1 MQYNYKVKL
10 TRLGE
15 NIAMRIAICDD
26 EEKYRGHVKTELEKM
41 INSIDVV
48 IDSFAQGED
57 LLKKLENQSYDIIFL
72 DIEMPIMYGIT
83 LAKKIREQSEI
94 IELVFLTG
102 HIEYALEG
110 YEVNALRYLTKP
122 VNPEKLQEVIS
133 YILKREKNKKI
144 IWIKN
149 KEYEEKILVT
159 EIVFM
164 EAQNQ
169 NVEIHTKDKV
179 YVHRYN
185 IGDYEKELKA
195 DGFFRIHRG
204 YLVALGSI
212 ESFGHHEVQMEN
224 GTVLPVSKTK
234 EKQLKEALFHYVKE
248 AAI

>member
-1 MQYNYKVKL
+1 
-10 TRLGE
+10 
-15 NIAMRIAICDD
+15 MRIAVCDD
-26 EEKYRGHVKTELEKM
+26 EEKYRVHVKTELEK
-41 INSIDVV
+41 IVNSIDVV

-57 LLKKLENQSYDIIFL
+57 LLKKIENKPYDIIFL
-72 DIEMPIMYGIT
+72 DIEMPIMDGIT

-122 VNPEKLQEVIS
+122 VNPVKLQEVIS
-133 YILKREKNKKI
+133 YMIKREKNRKI
-144 IWIKN
+144 IWVKN
-149 KEYEEKILVT
+149 KDCEEKILVT
-159 EIVFM
+159 DIIFM

-169 NVEIHTKDKV
+169 KVEIHTKDKV

-185 IGDYEKELKA
+185 MGDYEKELET

-212 ESFGHHEVQMEN
+212 ESFGHHEVRMED

-234 EKQLKEALFHYVKE
+234 EKKLKDALFQYVKE
-248 AAI
+248 VAI